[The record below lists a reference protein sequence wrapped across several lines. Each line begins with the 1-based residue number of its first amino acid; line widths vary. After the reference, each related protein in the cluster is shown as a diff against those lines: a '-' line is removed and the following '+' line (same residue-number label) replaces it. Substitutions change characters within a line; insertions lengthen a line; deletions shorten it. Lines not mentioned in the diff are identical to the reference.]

1 MTRKAT
7 TPAKKDE
14 KKPAQKATPRYEP
27 PKLTRFEKLERLII
41 AGE

>member
-1 MTRKAT
+1 MTKKT
-7 TPAKKDE
+7 TPPAKTAE
-14 KKPAQKATPRYEP
+14 KKPKAKTPPRYEP

>member
-1 MTRKAT
+1 MSEKAPAT
-7 TPAKKDE
+7 KAPAKKTA
-14 KKPAQKATPRYEP
+14 KTPPKYEP

>member
-1 MTRKAT
+1 VNKKTAVVK
-7 TPAKKDE
+7 TPSKKVN
-14 KKPAQKATPRYEP
+14 KKPPKYEP

>member
-1 MTRKAT
+1 MMSKKTPVAKAAT
-7 TPAKKDE
+7 KKDT
-14 KKPAQKATPRYEP
+14 KAAPKYEP

>member
-1 MTRKAT
+1 MNKKAPVKAT
-7 TPAKKDE
+7 AKKE
-14 KKPAQKATPRYEP
+14 TKAAPKYEP

>member
-1 MTRKAT
+1 MTKKAV

-14 KKPAQKATPRYEP
+14 KKPTEKTTPRYEP